1 MIPVQCVL
9 KIRNFVLD
17 LIVFF
22 ICLPCFQ
29 RSVLTKLETLIEK
42 HDETLAILRVL
53 LSATRGV
60 NENEML
66 EDILPSPL
74 DSVQD
79 LQELCSR
86 LDDEEFR
93 KKIVRK
99 F

>member
-1 MIPVQCVL
+1 MSL
-9 KIRNFVLD
+9 G
-17 LIVFF
+17 
-22 ICLPCFQ
+22 FQ

-60 NENEML
+60 NENVML

-74 DSVQD
+74 DSTED

-86 LDDEEFR
+86 LNDEEFR
-93 KKIVRK
+93 KKMVRGFYNDKIEHTNTSHVFIVKCR
-99 F
+99 

>member
-1 MIPVQCVL
+1 M
-9 KIRNFVLD
+9 
-17 LIVFF
+17 
-22 ICLPCFQ
+22 
-29 RSVLTKLETLIEK
+29 LTKLETLIEK

-60 NENEML
+60 NENEVL

-74 DSVQD
+74 NSVED
-79 LQELCSR
+79 LQGLCSG

-93 KKIVRK
+93 KKMVRK

>member
-1 MIPVQCVL
+1 M
-9 KIRNFVLD
+9 
-17 LIVFF
+17 
-22 ICLPCFQ
+22 
-29 RSVLTKLETLIEK
+29 LTKLETLIEK

-60 NENEML
+60 NENEVL

-74 DSVQD
+74 NSVED
-79 LQELCSR
+79 LQGLCSR

-93 KKIVRK
+93 KKMVRR